1 VELWFLGVEELL
13 EDREKEGV
21 NLVKGSVK
29 VLVTGGLGFIG
40 SNLVDELER
49 RGHEVWLCDL
59 MHSWKARYV
68 RCDVGKYR
76 QVERLFDGHSFDFV
90 YHAAAEYGRWNGE
103 DYYENLWLTNVVG
116 TKNILRMQEKK
127 GFRMVFF
134 GSAEVYGD
142 YDGVMSEDVMDR
154 VPIKQM
160 NDYAIA
166 KWVNELQILN
176 SAAMFGTETVRVRL
190 FNVYGPGEHYTPY
203 RGWVPKFIFKA
214 LHDESY
220 TVFLGHKR
228 TLEYVEDVCRALAN
242 IMGNFKAGE
251 VYNLGG
257 DEQYEI
263 KFVSDL
269 ILKNL
274 GKDDSKVTYKEAE
287 PFTTR
292 VKTPDSS
299 RAKRDLGFRLAVPVE
314 EGMKRTVE
322 WFKKLY
328 GKEAGHVYA
337 QEVKV

>member
-1 VELWFLGVEELL
+1 LA
-13 EDREKEGV
+13 
-21 NLVKGSVK
+21 K
-29 VLVTGGLGFIG
+29 VLVTGGRGFIG
-40 SNLVDELER
+40 SHLVKELMS
-49 RGHEVWLCDL
+49 RGHEVWVCDL
-59 MHSWKARYV
+59 MHCDAENYV
-68 RCDVGKYR
+68 RCDVSKYR
-76 QVERLFDGHSFDFV
+76 QVERLFEEHDFDYV

-116 TKNILRMQEKK
+116 TKNVLRMQEEKK
-127 GFRMVFF
+127 FRMIFF

-142 YDGVMSEDVMDR
+142 YDGVMSEDVMDK

-160 NDYAIA
+160 NDYAIS

-203 RGWVPKFIFKA
+203 RGWIPKFIYKA
-214 LHDESY
+214 LRDEPY
-220 TVFLGHKR
+220 TVYLGHKR
-228 TLEYVEDVCRALAN
+228 TLEYVEDICKALAN
-242 IMGNFKAGE
+242 IIDNFKPGE

-257 DEQYEI
+257 DQQYEV

-269 ILKNL
+269 ILRLL

-299 RAKRDLGFRLAVPVE
+299 KAKRDLGFKLTVPIE
-314 EGMKRTVE
+314 EGMRRTVE
-322 WFKKLY
+322 WFK
-328 GKEAGHVYA
+328 AVYLGS
-337 QEVKV
+337 KT